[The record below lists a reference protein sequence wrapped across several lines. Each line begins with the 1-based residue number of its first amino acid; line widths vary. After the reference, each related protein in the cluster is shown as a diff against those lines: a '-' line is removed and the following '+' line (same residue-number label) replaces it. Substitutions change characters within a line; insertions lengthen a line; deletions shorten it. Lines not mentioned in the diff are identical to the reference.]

1 MSADAMSPR
10 TRWVVAAIG
19 AAVVM
24 GLLAPLFL
32 LPRAGGFAVPAVP
45 APPPVTLADPS
56 PANPLLREVTAMRDL
71 APLFLPTERNAGL
84 TRLPRRDVGRTRLD
98 MEAAKFS
105 VAEAEVRFERDL
117 PPAGDLA
124 GKPVTLARP
133 LDALPPPAS
142 VPGMLG
148 LGRSDALV
156 EPLPARGAYVEVVAI
171 RDGKWVFGE
180 TLDVAVKPPSDKPWG
195 PIQFLANVDAAGLV
209 GPLILTERSGA
220 EEVDQHFRNYLAQT
234 YRIGQRLAP
243 GIYRVTVGP

>member
-1 MSADAMSPR
+1 MSAHAMTPR
-10 TRWVVAAIG
+10 TRWIVAAIG
-19 AAVVM
+19 AALVM

-32 LPRAGGFAVPAVP
+32 LPRVGGFAVPAVSM
-45 APPPVTLADPS
+45 PPPVKLADPS
-56 PANPLLREVTAMRDL
+56 PTNPLLREVTAMRDL

-84 TRLPRRDVGRTRLD
+84 TRLPRPDVGRTLLD

-117 PPAGDLA
+117 PAGDLG
-124 GKPVTLARP
+124 GKPVTVARP

-142 VPGMLG
+142 APGMLG
-148 LGRSDALV
+148 LGRSDVPV
-156 EPLPARGAYVEVVAI
+156 EPLLARGAYVEVVAI
-171 RDGKWVFGE
+171 RTGEFVFGE
-180 TLDVAVKPPSDKPWG
+180 SLAVAVKPATDKPWG
-195 PIQFLANVDAAGLV
+195 PIQFLANVDAAGLI